1 MNEQNP
7 KRLGEK
13 WVQCPKCKNAVYTPN
28 LTAYSCP
35 YCSIEVDREQNTEK
49 EKEKPMSLRSAIWV
63 IVKTLIF
70 VAIFI
75 VSLLWVLD
83 TMSIIEMH
91 WGTEP
96 DTLLILHRAW
106 IQ

>member
-1 MNEQNP
+1 MLFTYRTLQTIA
-7 KRLGEK
+7 R
-13 WVQCPKCKNAVYTPN
+13 
-28 LTAYSCP
+28 P
-35 YCSIEVDREQNTEK
+35 YCSIKVDREQNAEK
-49 EKEKPMSLRSAIWV
+49 EKEKLMSTGSAIWV

-96 DTLLILHRAW
+96 DTLFMILRSVST
-106 IQ
+106 Q

>member
-1 MNEQNP
+1 MNEHKKSDP
-7 KRLGEK
+7 II
-13 WVQCPKCKNAVYTPN
+13 CPRCGNAVYVSNFTD
-28 LTAYSCP
+28 YSCP
-35 YCSIEVDREQNTEK
+35 YCSVERAEEEK
-49 EKEKPMSLRSAIWV
+49 KIEKPMSLRSAIWV

-96 DTLLILHRAW
+96 DTLFMILRSVS